1 MSSVRSILFIG
12 LAFVFVKIEGDD
24 DDDYSFN
31 LENALKGDP
40 TLAPVTK
47 PALPDVPLDFDD
59 GKKPVKPKEDDSG
72 GFDLNDALEGVDKYT
87 PTEAPYKPGGSG
99 GSGHQFRD
107 EDLANAAGDNY
118 KPDKTSSKGRS
129 GGAAEGSNQESS
141 QGNNTGTLTGIISG
155 VLLTVVGTVSSYI
168 LYQKKKLCFKLTG
181 SSGEQ
186 NVKQNSAQGQQD
198 EPQSYNSLLQS
209 HPANNP

>member
-1 MSSVRSILFIG
+1 MLSVRSILFIG
-12 LAFVFVKIEGDD
+12 LAFFFVKIEGNDD
-24 DDDYSFN
+24 PGFDLGD
-31 LENALKGDP
+31 ALKDDP
-40 TLAPVTK
+40 TTAPVTK
-47 PALPDVPLDFDD
+47 PVLPDVPLDFED
-59 GKKPVKPKEDDSG
+59 GKKPVKPKEDDSD
-72 GFDLNDALEGVDKYT
+72 GFDLSVAIDGVDKYT
-87 PTEAPYKPGGSG
+87 PTEAPKKPGGSG
-99 GSGHQFRD
+99 GSGHQFGD
-107 EDLANAAGDNY
+107 EDLAVAAGDNY

-186 NVKQNSAQGQQD
+186 NVKQNSAQGQHD

-209 HPANNP
+209 HTANNP